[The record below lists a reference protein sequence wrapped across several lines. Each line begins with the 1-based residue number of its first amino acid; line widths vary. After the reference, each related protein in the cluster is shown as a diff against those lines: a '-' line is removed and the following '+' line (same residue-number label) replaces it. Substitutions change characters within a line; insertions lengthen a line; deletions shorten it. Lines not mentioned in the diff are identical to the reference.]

1 MFEVWLGG
9 LQSLLQPQVLLF
21 VALGMVIGLIFGAIP
36 GLGGSTAI
44 ALLMPLTYGME
55 PFTALALAGGVM
67 GSVPMGG
74 SITSILLNTPGTAPN
89 AATCLDGHPLAQQ
102 GKAGLAIG
110 AAGSANAIGAVIGT
124 VSVLAVLPVASDI
137 VLLFGP
143 PEFFLMSLFALIVV
157 ASASRGKMLRGL
169 VAGAAG
175 LMVAFIGYNDV
186 SGGERFTYGIEYL
199 WDGIHLVPALIGMF
213 AVAEMIHL
221 SLKGGSVA
229 KSAAEVKIGSMAAG
243 LLASFRHFGTV
254 IRGSLIGTTV
264 GAIPGVGGTVVAFL
278 SYSVTAQA
286 SKNPESFGK
295 GNVQGVIAPEAA
307 VCAHD
312 CSALI
317 PTLTF
322 GIPAGAEMAVFLG
335 LLIIHGFQP
344 GPLMLRDHQV
354 EIYGLIWA
362 LTASCVLASFVGL
375 LFARRLSKVTLLD
388 SSILVPLVLSTA
400 LAGSYAID
408 MSIENVVVS
417 LVFGIIGYLMMR
429 YDYPRLMVVVALV
442 LGGNIERNFHQSM
455 LMGEGGWSVFFD
467 RGISIFL
474 MVAIFVLLA
483 VPIFKGFYRMRLGRT
498 PTAEGGRS

>member
-1 MFEVWLGG
+1 MLEVWLGG
-9 LQSLLQPQVLLF
+9 LQSLLQPQVLAF

-89 AATCLDGHPLAQQ
+89 AATCLDGYPMAQQ
-102 GKAGLAIG
+102 GKAGIAIG

-124 VSVLAVLPVASDI
+124 ISVLAVLPVANDI

-169 VAGAAG
+169 VSGAVG

-229 KSAAEVKIGSMAAG
+229 KSAAEVKIGSMTAG
-243 LLASFRHFGTV
+243 LFESFRHFGTV

-375 LFARRLSKVTLLD
+375 LFARPLSKVTLLD
-388 SSILVPLVLSTA
+388 SNILVPVVLSTA

-474 MVAIFVLLA
+474 MAAIFVLLA
-483 VPIFKGFYRMRLGRT
+483 LPVVRGLYRLRLAST
-498 PTAEGGRS
+498 ASAEGGRS

>member
-1 MFEVWLGG
+1 MLEMWLGG
-9 LQSLLQPQVLLF
+9 LEGLLHLDVLGF
-21 VALGMVIGLIFGAIP
+21 VVLGMIIGLIFGAIP
-36 GLGGSTAI
+36 GLGGTTAI
-44 ALLMPLTYGME
+44 ALLMPLTYGLE

-110 AAGSANAIGAVIGT
+110 AAGSANAIGAIIGT
-124 VSVLAVLPVASDI
+124 ITVLAVLPVASEI
-137 VLLFGP
+137 VLMFGP
-143 PEFFLMSLFALIVV
+143 PEFFLMSVFALIVV

-169 VAGAAG
+169 VVGAFG
-175 LMVAFIGYNDV
+175 LMIAYIGYNDI
-186 SGGERFTYGIEYL
+186 SGGYRFTYGVEYL
-199 WDGIHLVPALIGMF
+199 YDGIHLVPALIGLF

-221 SLKGGSVA
+221 MVKGGTVA
-229 KSAAEVKIGSMAAG
+229 KSASAVKITKMTSG
-243 LLASFRHFGTV
+243 LVETFRHMGTV

-335 LLIIHGFQP
+335 LLIIHGMQP

-362 LTASCVLASFVGL
+362 LTASCVVASFVGL
-375 LFARRLSKVTLLD
+375 LFVKPLSKITLLD
-388 SSILVPLVLSTA
+388 SEILVPLVLSTA
-400 LAGSYAID
+400 FVGSYAID
-408 MSIENVVVS
+408 MTIENVVVTG
-417 LVFGIIGYLMMR
+417 VFGLIGYLMMR
-429 YDYPRLMVVVALV
+429 FDYPRLMVVVALV
-442 LGGNIERNFHQSM
+442 LGGNIERNFHQSL
-455 LMGEGGWSVFFD
+455 LMGPGG
-467 RGISIFL
+467 L
-474 MVAIFVLLA
+474 NIFVTRTICIVLLIA
-483 VPIFKGFYRMRLGRT
+483 IVALLLLPLFRGTRAKLALRK
-498 PTAEGGRS
+498 AESPEP

>member
-1 MFEVWLGG
+1 MLDMWLGG
-9 LQSLLQPQVLLF
+9 LQGLLHIDVLLF
-21 VALGMVIGLIFGAIP
+21 VLLGMVIGLVFGAIP
-36 GLGGSTAI
+36 GLGGTTAI

-110 AAGSANAIGAVIGT
+110 AAGSANALGAIIGT
-124 VSVLAVLPVASDI
+124 VSVLAVLPIASDL

-143 PEFFLMSLFALIVV
+143 PEFFLMGLFALAVV
-157 ASASRGKMLRGL
+157 ATTSHGKALRGL
-169 VAGAAG
+169 VAGGLG
-175 LMVAFIGYNDV
+175 LMIAFVGYNDIA
-186 SGGERFTYGIEYL
+186 GGERFTFGVEYL
-199 WDGIHLVPALIGMF
+199 WDGIHLVPALIGLF

-221 SLKGGSVA
+221 MIKGGSVA
-229 KSAAEVKIGSMAAG
+229 KSAAAVKITSMTSG
-243 LLASFRHFGTV
+243 LVETFRHWPTV
-254 IRGSLIGTTV
+254 LRGSFIGTTV
-264 GAIPGVGGTVVAFL
+264 GAIPGLGGTVVAFL

-295 GNVQGVIAPEAA
+295 GNIQGVIAPEAA
-307 VCAHD
+307 ICAHD

-322 GIPAGAEMAVFLG
+322 GIPAGAEMAVFMG
-335 LLIIHGFQP
+335 LLIIHGMQP

-375 LFARRLSKVTLLD
+375 LFVRPLSKITLLD
-388 SSILVPLVLSTA
+388 SGILVPLVLSTA
-400 LAGSYAID
+400 LAGSFAID
-408 MSIENVVVS
+408 MTIENVVVTA
-417 LVFGIIGYLMMR
+417 VFGVLGYMMMR
-429 YDYPRLMVVVALV
+429 YDYPRLMIVVALV

-455 LMGEGGWSVFFD
+455 LMGDGGWSVFFS
-467 RGISIFL
+467 RTISIIL
-474 MVAIFVLLA
+474 MIATVAVLLLP
-483 VPIFKGFYRMRLGRT
+483 VFRGVLQQFHPRKVQ
-498 PTAEGGRS
+498 AERGHS

>member
-1 MFEVWLGG
+1 MLEMWFGGFE
-9 LQSLLQPQVLLF
+9 SLLQIHVLGF

-36 GLGGSTAI
+36 GLGGTTAI

-67 GSVPMGG
+67 GAVPMGG

-110 AAGSANAIGAVIGT
+110 AAGSANAIGAIIGT
-124 VSVLAVLPVASDI
+124 ISVLIVLPIANDV

-169 VAGAAG
+169 VAGAFG
-175 LMVAFIGYNDV
+175 LMIAFIGYNDI

-199 WDGIHLVPALIGMF
+199 WDGIHLVPALIGLF
-213 AVAEMIHL
+213 AVAEMINL
-221 SLKGGSVA
+221 SLKGGSIA
-229 KSAAEVKIGSMAAG
+229 KSATAVRITSMTGG
-243 LLASFRHFGTV
+243 LFETFRHIGTV
-254 IRGSLIGTTV
+254 VRGSLLGTTV

-278 SYSVTAQA
+278 AYSVTAQS

-295 GNVQGVIAPEAA
+295 GNIQGVIAPEAA
-307 VCAHD
+307 ICAHD

-335 LLIIHGFQP
+335 LLIIHGMQP

-375 LFARRLSKVTLLD
+375 LFVKPLSKITLLD
-388 SSILVPLVLSTA
+388 SNILVPLVLSTA

-417 LVFGIIGYLMMR
+417 AVFGVIGYLMMR
-429 YDYPRLMVVVALV
+429 FDYPRLMVVVALV
-442 LGGNIERNFHQSM
+442 LGGNIERNFHQSL
-455 LMGEGGWSVFFD
+455 LMGQGGWSVFFD
-467 RGISIFL
+467 RGISVFL
-474 MVAIFVLLA
+474 MATIVVLLVLPVA
-483 VPIFKGFYRMRLGRT
+483 KGLYRLSAARKVSV
-498 PTAEGGRS
+498 EGGRS

>member
-1 MFEVWLGG
+1 MLEVWLGG
-9 LQSLLQPQVLLF
+9 LQSLLQPQVLAF

-89 AATCLDGHPLAQQ
+89 AATCLDGYPLAQQ

-110 AAGSANAIGAVIGT
+110 AAGSANAIGAIIGT
-124 VSVLAVLPVASDI
+124 ISVLAVLPVASDV

-213 AVAEMIHL
+213 AVAEMLNL

-229 KSAAEVKIGSMAAG
+229 KSAAAVKIDSMTAG
-243 LLASFRHFGTV
+243 LLESFRHFGTV

-278 SYSVTAQA
+278 SYSLTVQA

-295 GNVQGVIAPEAA
+295 GNIQGVIAPEAA

-375 LFARRLSKVTLLD
+375 LFARPLSKVTLLD

-474 MVAIFVLLA
+474 MAAILVLLA
-483 VPIFKGFYRMRLGRT
+483 LPVVRGLYRLRLAST
-498 PTAEGGRS
+498 ASAEGGRS